1 MNKPAGCDA
10 LSYAGVYVAVLGINR
25 GLVKL
30 AAIAEKM
37 VGQYPDQLPLPAI
50 APTPE
55 GNLLLEWDAPGDP
68 SVDLH
73 LDSMRAAFHAFQ
85 PGDAETEHEIPLT
98 TAASWGEFFS
108 FLNER
113 LRQRPA

>member
-37 VGQYPDQLPLPAI
+37 SAI
-50 APTPE
+50 
-55 GNLLLEWDAPGDP
+55 
-68 SVDLH
+68 
-73 LDSMRAAFHAFQ
+73 
-85 PGDAETEHEIPLT
+85 
-98 TAASWGEFFS
+98 
-108 FLNER
+108 
-113 LRQRPA
+113 